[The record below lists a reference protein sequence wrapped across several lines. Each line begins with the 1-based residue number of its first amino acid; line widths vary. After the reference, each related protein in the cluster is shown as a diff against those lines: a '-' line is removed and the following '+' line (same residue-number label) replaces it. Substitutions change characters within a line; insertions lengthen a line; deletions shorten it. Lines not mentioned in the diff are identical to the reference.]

1 MEADELNIDQE
12 NSSLNSLLGI
22 LVPFQLNHY
31 VTMLTGGNKKKL
43 VNIITEHND
52 KRIKKSKARIL
63 QFTASEKKKELK
75 INKGDFEEIE
85 KSQPGDM
92 KGTSLFILEE
102 KKRLKASQFKLK
114 SREVL
119 ELYKKSAEVNITEEK
134 STRDDLSKSSKVG
147 VLVNK
152 RQY

>member
-75 INKGDFEEIE
+75 INKGDFKEIE
-85 KSQPGDM
+85 TSKPEDM
-92 KGTSLFILEE
+92 KLTALFI
-102 KKRLKASQFKLK
+102 F
-114 SREVL
+114 
-119 ELYKKSAEVNITEEK
+119 
-134 STRDDLSKSSKVG
+134 
-147 VLVNK
+147 
-152 RQY
+152 